1 MLITLQNDN
10 VLYVYDS
17 PEDAVRDVEALES
30 EDSFHAVFD
39 DRGQSYTVQRA
50 RRKTLFGLWRK
61 GEGAAFF
68 LAPSGGV
75 DREALLRTIAQARTI
90 APRTAVR
97 KVGRLVD
104 ELVDSRR

>member
-1 MLITLQNDN
+1 MLITLQDDN

-30 EDSFHAVFD
+30 DKSIHAVFD

-50 RRKTLFGLWRK
+50 RRKTIFRLWRR
-61 GEGAAFF
+61 GEHAAFF
-68 LAPSGGV
+68 LAPKGGV
-75 DREALLRTIAQARTI
+75 DQDALLRTIAQARTI

-104 ELVDSRR
+104 ELVHLRR